1 MPLFLPGRFM
11 SLNWCWC
18 FVFVLNYDSHPIIMP
33 PCWRHVHSCMGGDDR
48 IFSFLFHNSKKNIWA
63 REDSGRKLHQR
74 SLFQCFIRSPQLFP
88 MSCNCFWPALKF
100 EVKSR
105 LGICTE
111 SGGFVASSTRIR
123 LLLNPQ
129 LFIFGFKSFPVH
141 VAYSNGIRLFTRN
154 FGETLDTTISAKSR
168 RRISDFF
175 FCLYVFST
183 LWRAD

>member
-1 MPLFLPGRFM
+1 
-11 SLNWCWC
+11 
-18 FVFVLNYDSHPIIMP
+18 
-33 PCWRHVHSCMGGDDR
+33 
-48 IFSFLFHNSKKNIWA
+48 
-63 REDSGRKLHQR
+63 
-74 SLFQCFIRSPQLFP
+74 

-168 RRISDFF
+168 RRISEFENIRIHCPHVIGFVAVCGFF
-175 FCLYVFST
+175 LFVCFFHTLKSGLKNIRIRCRIHWMRMDRSRFPITCGRGLRILLSLLIQFFSICHLNT
-183 LWRAD
+183 VKSNKINYKVS

>member
-1 MPLFLPGRFM
+1 M
-11 SLNWCWC
+11 
-18 FVFVLNYDSHPIIMP
+18 
-33 PCWRHVHSCMGGDDR
+33 
-48 IFSFLFHNSKKNIWA
+48 
-63 REDSGRKLHQR
+63 HQR

-168 RRISDFF
+168 RRISEFENIRIHCPHVIGFVAVCGFF
-175 FCLYVFST
+175 FVCMFFPHSEERIKKYPHSLPNSLDAYGQKPFPDYV
-183 LWRAD
+183 WKGP